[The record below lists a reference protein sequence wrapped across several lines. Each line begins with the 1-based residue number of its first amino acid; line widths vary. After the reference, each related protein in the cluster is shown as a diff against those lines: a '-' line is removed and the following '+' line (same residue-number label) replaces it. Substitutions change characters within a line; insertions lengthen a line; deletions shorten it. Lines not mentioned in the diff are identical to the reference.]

1 MRGKT
6 KQNKMQAVWILASA
20 IFAVMTS
27 VADGRQTDPTVQN
40 TIETRVIVDKHAFEN
55 WQTDLALPADSD
67 DKGTAD
73 KKTQMTEYIRSL
85 FAGLNAIFKP
95 LEADD
100 IFVDAR
106 IVSIEYIPDEI
117 ITKNVFAGKRIH
129 RDMVLK
135 EFKSW
140 LGKKE
145 YTATDHSVLLTGLD
159 LTGETGNAVAGVAT
173 TKGMCDAHHS
183 LSGVEDSRNGATVIV
198 LAHELGHSLGA
209 AHDGSNNAC
218 NSTSSHIMNA
228 ATGKG
233 STKIFQYSHCSKKYI
248 KDFLKSLKEKE
259 GGSCL
264 LDTKTDTTKINA
276 KQLGELYDPDMV
288 CRMTLG
294 NQSYFGRT
302 LYNPKEYAQV
312 CTAIWCKHADG
323 TFSSV
328 VATDGFPCGRGK
340 KCSLGLCLEA
350 PSVLPNASDTCPFGD
365 SPSNADIKNG
375 KSCQQLVTTKNSSP
389 CYQTSASK
397 ACCASCEAADT
408 GNEECKYGDK
418 GSFCITFPA
427 AGCYVNSEACCS
439 TCKKQETDD
448 PDCKYGD
455 KLDTSECTQQMKK
468 SKRFCENNRP
478 VCCKSC
484 KAK

>member
-198 LAHELGHSLGA
+198 LAHELGHR
-209 AHDGSNNAC
+209 
-218 NSTSSHIMNA
+218 
-228 ATGKG
+228 
-233 STKIFQYSHCSKKYI
+233 
-248 KDFLKSLKEKE
+248 KE